1 MHDAGLQRADDVSML
16 RAAQFP
22 EDRSP
27 TAHPIR
33 PESYRE
39 INNFYTAT
47 VYEKGAEVIRML
59 AGYLG
64 KDGFRRGADLYFER
78 HDGAAVTCD
87 DFVAALADANDVDLS
102 DLLAGI
108 RRPERL
114 N

>member
-1 MHDAGLQRADDVSML
+1 MHDEGLQRASDVSTL

-64 KDGFRRGADLYFER
+64 RGDSAGGWICIFSGMMDRR
-78 HDGAAVTCD
+78 
-87 DFVAALADANDVDLS
+87 
-102 DLLAGI
+102 
-108 RRPERL
+108 
-114 N
+114 